1 MAESKQRI
9 YALGGLG
16 ADHRV
21 FQHLYLNAEIHVLN
35 WDKPHLKESLS
46 DYSLRMSHQIETG
59 FEGWLIGVSFGGI
72 VAQEIAKIR
81 SVKVMLISSVA
92 YVNEIPRVY
101 QWIGKMRLISIVPA
115 FCFRL
120 PKFLAVFLFGAEN
133 HSLLL
138 EIIRD
143 TDPNFV
149 KWALQQIVSWQ
160 NNERLFS
167 CRIHG
172 NNDRLFPMVKRMN
185 IEHKING
192 GHFMIVDQSKEI
204 STVINEKLIK

>member
-101 QWIGKMRLISIVPA
+101 Q
-115 FCFRL
+115 
-120 PKFLAVFLFGAEN
+120 
-133 HSLLL
+133 
-138 EIIRD
+138 
-143 TDPNFV
+143 
-149 KWALQQIVSWQ
+149 
-160 NNERLFS
+160 
-167 CRIHG
+167 
-172 NNDRLFPMVKRMN
+172 
-185 IEHKING
+185 
-192 GHFMIVDQSKEI
+192 
-204 STVINEKLIK
+204 